1 MRQSPPRRRPRH
13 RPPRRRR
20 VPAAASPPVPR
31 RWTAARAAASPGR
44 GPAAPAARRRSPAP
58 ASRPDP
64 GSSAGRRGARRP
76 RRAGPGRARR
86 TTRAASRSRSTSTC
100 RASRPRSGSASTGRC
115 RSAAS
120 SRSSRSTQPAS
131 ARRARSRSPATRA
144 VSSRRSGTS
153 RRPASVG
160 VEQRRSATWSTSGVS
175 GSCPI
180 AETTGVRHAATAR
193 QSVSSENGSRSSTLP
208 PPRASTM
215 TSTSGSRSS
224 TPIAS
229 TICGTASAPC
239 VAVCSSRKR
248 TAGQRAV
255 ALETTSC
262 SAAEAR
268 PVIKPDAAGQE
279 RETALAGGVEEPLRG
294 QQRAQALDAGQQLA
308 DPDRADRVDAQAQ
321 RAPPE
326 EERRL
331 AVHHHPVALGDG
343 RTAVADQPDRGGELQ
358 RHVGG
363 GVAQDEERGARA
375 RPRGDLRELALH
387 PHGARAGP
395 PTRRSC
401 ARRCGRAT
409 ARRRSSAP
417 ARSLAAL
424 GRQRPDGAVL
434 NCSLAHPSLTAAIRL
449 LSMVTYGGR
458 SPCACS
464 QASSARRSSTPR
476 WRSLPRSWGM
486 VSEP

>member
-1 MRQSPPRRRPRH
+1 MRQSPPRRRDGADRPVGDAYPQPR
-13 RPPRRRR
+13 PRRCLAGRPQHGQRQRR
-20 VPAAASPPVPR
+20 VVARRHPLHDGVAPRQRRGRTQRRQPRGEVRDVRGAPVQAALDARPRGVAQPLDLRRAAPPGRAADRPAPGGAAAP
-31 RWTAARAAASPGR
+31 RAAAPR
-44 GPAAPAARRRSPAP
+44 GPPTRPAP
-58 ASRPDP
+58 
-64 GSSAGRRGARRP
+64 
-76 RRAGPGRARR
+76 AGPGRA
-86 TTRAASRSRSTSTC
+86 A
-100 RASRPRSGSASTGRC
+100 RP
-115 RSAAS
+115 
-120 SRSSRSTQPAS
+120 P
-131 ARRARSRSPATRA
+131 ARSPPA
-144 VSSRRSGTS
+144 RSGTR

-175 GSCPI
+175 GSCPM

-193 QSVSSENGSRSSTLP
+193 HSVSSENGSRSSTLP
-208 PPRASTM
+208 PPRARTM

-255 ALETTSC
+255 ALVTTSC
-262 SAAEAR
+262 SAADAR

-279 RETALAGGVEEPLRG
+279 RQAALAGGVEEPLGG
-294 QQRAQALDAGQQLA
+294 QQRAQPLDAGQQLA

-321 RAPPE
+321 RAAAE

-331 AVHHHPVALGDG
+331 AVHHHPVALGD
-343 RTAVADQPDRGGELQ
+343 RRAAVADQPDRGGELQ

-375 RPRGDLRELALH
+375 RPRGDLRELALD
-387 PHGARAGP
+387 PDRARAGP

-401 ARRCGRAT
+401 GRRCGRARAT
-409 ARRRSSAP
+409 PRSSA
-417 ARSLAAL
+417 RAL
-424 GRQRPDGAVL
+424 LTAT
-434 NCSLAHPSLTAAIRL
+434 HPSVTAAIRL